1 MLAHG
6 SLKKFLTGLGL
17 AAFLIGLI
25 PESARALPAPGTK
38 QPLRL
43 FASAIGSIAVNR
55 VLMGINTLGEVGVD
69 PTGRGTAGGGFWP
82 RGTADQY
89 IFNAGL
95 QVAGVVAGTKS
106 AANPWGGDTAGGW
119 FFDGSGGRVQ
129 TEAVT
134 LSYSASNPADV
145 ANWPSD
151 AYVPQGD
158 DVANLYATP
167 LQGLVS
173 ASQGDVH
180 FISWEGNPAF
190 NLVRLHPLGI
200 LVDYRLLAWNYPAGA
215 QDVVFLVATVYNVT
229 SADCSVYAIHRAGI
243 RDLLCTQGQKFV
255 SLNNAKFNIS
265 LPNGGYTIGTP
276 ATPAYMAMAADNDV
290 TSGGGG
296 NYNGLILPFAM
307 GYTYEGHFTAKSP
320 GSAFDPS
327 IFGPPFA
334 AGYGFVG
341 FKYLKGPDGPGAIA
355 LFTTFCNG
363 NCGGTTGHGDP
374 GSTIINYRLLAG
386 TPAATDGQCNVTTP
400 GKTPAQLHVC
410 FMLYGPTGADTRMTE
425 SSTGLILPPGQARSI
440 VVAFVYAAPVAIPG
454 FAVDPVSTIPPTD
467 VTITNNTD
475 SMFKYNQSGSPGVER
490 VDSISGFVS
499 YNGPHFNVDGSVH
512 QPVQTEFTVVKG
524 SLLGKALVAQAVF
537 DAHFLQEFA
546 PDTPNF
552 FLIPGDKQVT
562 ILWKPSATETTGDPY
577 FSVVSNPT
585 VVIAGATV
593 PNPLYDP
600 NYRKFDVEGYRI
612 YRGRAD
618 TPTALK
624 LLVQFD
630 YAGTTFKDFTGAVV
644 SGNCAPEIGIATDCP
659 ATSPAGGFPT
669 ATLPTPTGLSPAVP
683 PGTAYTKFKTYNI
696 GLQSDGSPLRFVD
709 QTTGTRIALLGG
721 TTSLAQVVDTAV
733 SGGGTGFAALND
745 AGVPFIFVDAAGT
758 PNCSGCGVSNGVTY
772 YYAVTAFD
780 VNAPG
785 HGPTSLESAKIAK
798 PVVPQAAPGDISI
811 SSSTANGTFGRGTTA
826 LTDATMPTLDATTGK
841 FSKKFPVSTALTVSA
856 AALPIQILNGAGA
869 ASVQYDSS
877 SLVAVAGAGSVTFT
891 DWFTGG
897 VAKIGIPQVMSA
909 TAGTSTG
916 GGAFPAVA
924 IDSALSSVY
933 GGGNGY
939 AVGGAFAYQ
948 RQAAYISG
956 IWGRGCI
963 NGGFA
968 NAPGKAG
975 GQCYFFGPRW
985 FNGDNETT
993 SNPNVASPV
1002 TNVTG
1007 ATVATSYN
1015 NGGTLTG
1022 VATIHHPDSYG
1033 YITGSNWRDME
1044 LLLAPFASASD
1055 YRVYWGAAGK
1065 IDSVIDLTYN
1075 TVVPFKTTIGAS
1087 WGVLNPSAATV
1098 AGSFDLRAE
1107 LTATDFACVAPL
1119 PNFSAGGK
1127 PACTVSTALANT
1139 AIPGPIAFFSGGVGN
1154 AKTVAAAPNA
1164 GFGLYLK
1171 GRVYMF
1177 EMAGG
1182 ALPASGTAWTV
1193 RDYIGA
1199 VFGGNGTDPACATAC
1214 QFGTYAFSPPIPAAV
1229 GGIVPPVTAALPFNS
1244 PGASVQFTFNVSN
1257 TKLAMSNAILA
1268 KIHTV
1273 PDPYYVTSAYDIAVN
1288 AKDIEF
1294 TNVPTGS
1301 LIRIYSSSGVL
1312 LRVLQNTSTTN
1323 GGIVHWNVRNRTNQF
1338 VSSGVYFYA
1347 VENGTSTFT
1356 GRLTIVNYASTVQ

>member
-6 SLKKFLTGLGL
+6 SLKKFLAGLGL
-17 AAFLIGLI
+17 AAFLIALI
-25 PESARALPAPGTK
+25 PDSAQALPRPGTK
-38 QPLRL
+38 RSVSL
-43 FASAIGSIAVNR
+43 FAKAVSAITVNR
-55 VLMGINTLGEVGVD
+55 VLMGVNTLGEVGVD
-69 PTGRGTAGGGFWP
+69 STGSGTSGGGFWP

-95 QVAGVVAGTKS
+95 QVAGVVAGVKS

-134 LSYSASNPADV
+134 LAYQASNPADV
-145 ANWPSD
+145 ANWPAD
-151 AYVPQGD
+151 AFVPQGD
-158 DVANLYATP
+158 EVANLYAVP

-215 QDVVFLVATVYNVT
+215 QDVVFLIATVYNVT
-229 SADCSVYAIHRAGI
+229 SANCAAYAIHRAGI
-243 RDLLCTQGQKFV
+243 RDLLCAQGQKFV
-255 SLNNAKFNIS
+255 ALNNAKFNIS
-265 LPNGGYTIGTP
+265 LPTAGYTIGT
-276 ATPAYMAMAADNDV
+276 TDNPAYMAIAADNDV
-290 TSGGGG
+290 TSGGNG

-307 GYTYEGHFTAKSP
+307 GYTYEGHFTAKTP
-320 GSAFDPS
+320 GAVFDPS

-334 AGYGFVG
+334 AGSGFVG
-341 FKYLKGPDGPGAIA
+341 YKYLKGPDGPGAIG

-363 NCGGTTGHGDP
+363 NCGGTAGHGDP
-374 GSTIINYRLLAG
+374 GSTIINYRLLRG

-400 GKTPAQLHVC
+400 GKTAADLHVC
-410 FMLYGPTGADTRMTE
+410 FMLYGPNGADTRMAE
-425 SSTGLILPPGQARSI
+425 SSTGLILPPGAAKSL
-440 VVAFVYAAPVAIPG
+440 VVAFVFAAPVAIPG
-454 FAVDPVSTIPPTD
+454 FTVDPVNTIPPTD
-467 VTITNNTD
+467 VTITNSTD

-490 VDSISGFVS
+490 VDSISGFVA
-499 YNGPHFNVDGSVH
+499 YTGPHFNADGSVH
-512 QPVQTEFTVVKG
+512 QPLQAEFTVVKG

-546 PDTPNF
+546 PEAPNF
-552 FLIPGDKQVT
+552 FLIPGDRQVT
-562 ILWKPSATETTGDPY
+562 ILWKPSATETVGDPY
-577 FSVVSNPT
+577 FSVVSGAT
-585 VVIAGATV
+585 VVGPGGALV

-612 YRGRAD
+612 YRGRSDAS
-618 TPTALK
+618 TALR
-624 LLVQFD
+624 LLIQFD
-630 YAGTTFKDFTGAVV
+630 YAGTTFNDFTGAVV
-644 SGNCAPEIGIATDCP
+644 SGNCAPELGIATDCP
-659 ATSPAGGFPT
+659 ATSPGGGFPT
-669 ATLPTPTGLSPAVP
+669 AVLPTPAGLTAGVA
-683 PGTAYTKFKTYNI
+683 PGVAYTRSASYSI
-696 GLQSDGSPLRFVD
+696 GPDANGLPLRFVD
-709 QTTGTRIALLGG
+709 QVAGTRIALLGG
-721 TTSLAQVVDTAV
+721 ATSLATVVDTAAV
-733 SGGGTGFAALND
+733 GAGFAPLND
-745 AGVPFIFVDAAGT
+745 GGVPFIFVDAATT
-758 PNCSGCGVSNGVTY
+758 PNCSGCGVSNGVPY
-772 YYAVTAFD
+772 FYAVTAFD

-798 PVVPQAAPGDISI
+798 RVIPQRAPGDISI
-811 SSSTANGTFGRGTTA
+811 SSSTANGIFGRGTVA

-841 FSKKFPVSTALTVSA
+841 FSKKFPVSTALSVSA

-869 ASVQYDSS
+869 ASVRYDST
-877 SLVAVAGAGSVTFT
+877 SLTAVAGAGSVSIT

-909 TAGTSTG
+909 TQGTSSG

-933 GGGNGY
+933 GGGTGY
-939 AVGGAFAYQ
+939 AVGGAFSFQ

-963 NGGFA
+963 NGGFD

-985 FNGDNETT
+985 FNGDNETA
-993 SNPNVASPV
+993 SNPNAASPV
-1002 TNVTG
+1002 VNVTG
-1007 ATVATSYN
+1007 ATVAASFN
-1015 NGGTLTG
+1015 NGGALTG
-1022 VATIHHPDSYG
+1022 VTTVHHPDSYG

-1044 LLLAPFASASD
+1044 LLLAPFGSASD

-1075 TVVPFKTTIGAS
+1075 TVVPFKTTISSS
-1087 WGVLNPSAATV
+1087 WGVLNASAATV
-1098 AGSFDLRAE
+1098 AGSFDGRAE

-1127 PACTVSTALANT
+1127 PACSVSTVLANT
-1139 AIPGPIAFFSGGVGN
+1139 AIPGPIAFFAGSKDN
-1154 AKTVAAAPNA
+1154 SKTRAAAPNA

-1171 GRVYMF
+1171 GRVYIF
-1177 EMAGG
+1177 ELTGG
-1182 ALPASGTAWTV
+1182 ALPLTGTAWTV

-1229 GGIVPPVTAALPFNS
+1229 GGIVPPVTAALPFNA
-1244 PGASVQFTFNVSN
+1244 PGASVQYTFNVSN
-1257 TKLAMSNAILA
+1257 TRLAMSNAILA
-1268 KIHTV
+1268 TIHTV

-1294 TNVPTGS
+1294 TNVPVGS

-1356 GRLTIVNYASTVQ
+1356 GRMTIVNYASTVQ